1 MSSMVQV
8 LDVGCPL
15 HFLARKDL
23 QILQEMKIQERWGLL
38 LSSLTIAIFWC
49 NNLLVLAQN
58 PFIQAKPEKIS
69 YVLILWLSNAISQ
82 CLPVTHK
89 ATPPWCCENL
99 QQQSNTCAED
109 TLATDP
115 PEGTAFPFPGVALPN
130 LVFWN
135 SDVRRWLRHRHALP
149 PGEFDGSRTAGT
161 SGWLV
166 HTVVVAGAHASALRH
181 DACTMRS
188 DSRGLTETSVICSWG
203 CSWLVADFQRA
214 ITFCYLEVSLGVFV
228 SILGKKSENHLK
240 ATSVWKVVITL
251 GSLR

>member
-23 QILQEMKIQERWGLL
+23 QIFQEMKTQERWGLL

-99 QQQSNTCAED
+99 QQQLNTCAED
-109 TLATDP
+109 TLQQTPLKGLLSRFLVWHCPIWYFEIATWGGGW
-115 PEGTAFPFPGVALPN
+115 GTDMHCLLVSLMGAELQAPVGGWFTPGWWLELTRQHLDTMPA
-130 LVFWN
+130 
-135 SDVRRWLRHRHALP
+135 RW
-149 PGEFDGSRTAGT
+149 EVT
-161 SGWLV
+161 
-166 HTVVVAGAHASALRH
+166 
-181 DACTMRS
+181 
-188 DSRGLTETSVICSWG
+188 
-203 CSWLVADFQRA
+203 LVAW
-214 ITFCYLEVSLGVFV
+214 
-228 SILGKKSENHLK
+228 LK
-240 ATSVWKVVITL
+240 PL
-251 GSLR
+251 